1 MLIEFTVGNYR
12 SFKDKKTLR
21 MDASA
26 AVSEHRDNLI
36 SVGKQ
41 KLLRS
46 AVLFGANASG
56 KSNLLRAMG
65 VMRSNVLH
73 SASRSSSDEIKL
85 EPFLLTD
92 TFIHRP
98 SHFEIIFL
106 ISDFRYRYGFE
117 IDKQR
122 CHSEWLF
129 ESKREVE
136 KPLFIRENG
145 DIQISKSFKEGKG
158 LETKTK
164 PNSLFLSICDQF
176 NGTIAAR
183 LIAWFN
189 KCIPT
194 LLDYSRLYRN
204 NTFNLFLN
212 EELSVEAIEFVKKLD
227 LGLNDIYLDIEDVE
241 AQDWEGGIS
250 KTTLIAA
257 KTKHQKFNLQN
268 EPNGEVEFD
277 MEEAESSGTNKLFDL
292 SGYIFSSLYNG
303 GVLVADELDAKLH
316 PLMTRAIV
324 RLFNDPATNPNNAQL
339 IFATHD
345 SNLLSNGN
353 FRRDQIYF
361 TEKDQ
366 YGATDLY
373 SLAEFKEE
381 GNGKVRKD
389 RSFSKDY
396 LQGRYGAVPHIGNV
410 ENLMDPSWQKSE
422 VEANQ

>member
-21 MDASA
+21 MDASLS
-26 AVSEHRDNLI
+26 VSEYRENLI
-36 SVGKQ
+36 SIGKQ
-41 KLLRS
+41 NLLRS
-46 AVLFGANASG
+46 VALYGANASG
-56 KSNLLRAMG
+56 KSNLLRALG

-92 TFIHRP
+92 TFSHQP
-98 SHFEIIFL
+98 SYFEISFWIGDL
-106 ISDFRYRYGFE
+106 RYRYGFE

-122 CHSEWLF
+122 CHAEWLF
-129 ESKREVE
+129 ESKREAE
-136 KPLFIRENG
+136 KALFIRENG

-158 LETKTK
+158 LESKTK

-176 NGTIAAR
+176 NGSVAATI
-183 LIAWFN
+183 LAWFN

-212 EELSVEAIEFVKKLD
+212 EKLSSEAIEFLKKLD
-227 LGLNDIYLDIEDVE
+227 LGLNDIFLEIEDVD

-250 KTTLIAA
+250 TTTLIAA

-268 EPNGEVEFD
+268 EPIGEVEFD

-292 SGYIFSSLYNG
+292 SGYIFSCLYSG
-303 GVLVADELDAKLH
+303 GVLIADELDAKLH

-324 RLFNDPATNPNNAQL
+324 RLFNDPATNPNNGQL

-345 SNLLSNGN
+345 TNLLSNCN

-361 TEKDQ
+361 TEKNQ

-373 SLAEFKEE
+373 SLAEFKDAD
-381 GNGKVRKD
+381 NDKVRKD
-389 RSFSKDY
+389 RSFYKDY
-396 LQGRYGAVPHIGNV
+396 MQGRYGAVPHI
-410 ENLMDPSWQKSE
+410 ENFEYLMNSTWQKRE
-422 VEANQ
+422 VVANQ

>member
-21 MDASA
+21 MDAATS
-26 AVSEHRDNLI
+26 VSEHRENLI
-36 SVGKQ
+36 SEGKH

-46 AVLFGANASG
+46 AVLYGANASG

-65 VMRSNVLH
+65 LMRSNVLH
-73 SASRSSSDEIKL
+73 SASRSSSDDIKI

-92 TFIHRP
+92 TSEHRP
-98 SHFEIIFL
+98 SYFEAIFW
-106 ISDFRYRYGFE
+106 INHSRYRYGFE
-117 IDKQR
+117 IDKQK

-136 KPLFIRENG
+136 KPLFIRENE
-145 DIQISKSFKEGKG
+145 DIQISKLFKEGKG
-158 LETKTK
+158 LEAKTK
-164 PNSLFLSICDQF
+164 PNSLFISVCDQF
-176 NGTIAAR
+176 NGFTSAQIV
-183 LIAWFN
+183 AWFN
-189 KCIPT
+189 
-194 LLDYSRLYRN
+194 S
-204 NTFNLFLN
+204 
-212 EELSVEAIEFVKKLD
+212 LSVSPELTWLSRNWTIDSYFDEKLRGEAIAFIKKLD
-227 LGLNDIYLDIEDVE
+227 LSIEKIILKSE
-241 AQDWEGGIS
+241 NHYTQDFEGGDNYEM
-250 KTTLIAA
+250 TLLTA
-257 KTKHQKFNLQN
+257 KTIHQKFNEFG
-268 EPNGEVEFD
+268 EPIETVEFD

-292 SGYIFSSLYNG
+292 SGPIFYCLQKGSLFI
-303 GVLVADELDAKLH
+303 ADELDAKLH

-324 RLFNDPATNPNNAQL
+324 RLFNDPATNPNNAQI

-345 SNLLSNGN
+345 TNLLSYGN

-389 RSFSKDY
+389 RSFYKDY
-396 LQGRYGAVPHIGNV
+396 MQGRYGAVPHIGNF
-410 ENLMDPSWQKSE
+410 ENLLNPSWQKSE
-422 VEANQ
+422 AEANQ